1 MIARVGLVLAGLAGM
16 AGAAGSAAA
25 QVTPAKE
32 GANDPAPTKPVPSST
47 KHLSHRGQLEVSL
60 RTSLGLRAI
69 IAYDDADFCGDTD
82 VSAKQGNAPVCTGR
96 APFSLDFEVGYGLT
110 DKIDL
115 LLETRLGIE
124 SDFGTTSS
132 ASDGPRMFYLSP
144 GARVFFADAGRSKL
158 FTTGQLVLDFAGYK
172 DTSGDKRG
180 FDLGVRNLNGLW
192 FDIERAYGFM
202 VYAGETLTFGRWL
215 RAELEVGIGV
225 QARFF

>member
-1 MIARVGLVLAGLAGM
+1 MIARVGLVLAGV
-16 AGAAGSAAA
+16 AGSAAA
-25 QVTPAKE
+25 QVAPAKE
-32 GANDPAPTKPVPSST
+32 GANDPAPPPAPTTPARLST
-47 KHLSHRGQLEVSL
+47 KHLSHKGQLQVSL

-69 IAYDDADFCGDTD
+69 IAYDEADFCGDTD
-82 VSAKQGNAPVCTGR
+82 ASAKQGNAPVCTGR

-110 DKIDL
+110 DRIDV

-124 SDFGTTSS
+124 SDFGTTRTS
-132 ASDGPRMFYLSP
+132 SDGPRMFYLSP
-144 GARVFFADAGRSKL
+144 GARFFFADAGRSKL

-172 DTSGDKRG
+172 DPAGDKRG
-180 FDLGVRNLNGLW
+180 FDFGVRNLNGLW

-202 VYAGETLTFGRWL
+202 IYAGETLTFGRWL